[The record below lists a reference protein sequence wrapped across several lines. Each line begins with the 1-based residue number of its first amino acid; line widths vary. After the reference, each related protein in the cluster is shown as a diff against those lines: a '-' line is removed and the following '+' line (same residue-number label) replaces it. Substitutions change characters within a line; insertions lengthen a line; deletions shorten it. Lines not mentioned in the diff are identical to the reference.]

1 MKKPRDPKRT
11 LKDELEGWLA
21 FNGYWFW
28 HPDSGVLGA
37 LTFIIIAIALVL
49 AWGMWV

>member
-1 MKKPRDPKRT
+1 MKKKERKT

-28 HPDSGVLGA
+28 QPESGIEGSIAMAVVFVSA
-37 LTFIIIAIALVL
+37 LL
-49 AWGMWV
+49 AWGIVS

>member
-1 MKKPRDPKRT
+1 MKKKERKT
-11 LKDELEGWLA
+11 LKEELEGWLA

-37 LTFIIIAIALVL
+37 LTFIIIAIALAL

>member
-1 MKKPRDPKRT
+1 MKPKKPKRT

-28 HPDSGVLGA
+28 QAESGLLGSA
-37 LTFIIIAIALVL
+37 VFIIIAIALVL
-49 AWGMWV
+49 AWGMWA